1 MYDCVDNTVTE
12 PYDAHMP
19 RAFTDQEREIIAERL
34 RAAGRELFARRGI
47 RATTVEQLARAAG
60 ISKGAFYLFYP
71 SKEALFFTLVE
82 EIEAALQGRLEEQ
95 AAAAPRDAL
104 RMLLLASLTAR
115 DENPLLALA
124 TSEEAVGVLRTMSA
138 DEQEAFLSRDVELTA
153 RIAGQLAASGVRLTV
168 SPTVLAGVLRAL
180 VFVGMHRDDIG
191 ADVAPAVREFLIAS
205 LARAL
210 VAS

>member
-1 MYDCVDNTVTE
+1 
-12 PYDAHMP
+12 MP

-95 AAAAPRDAL
+95 AAASPRDAL

-191 ADVAPAVREFLIAS
+191 AEVAPAVQEFLIAS

-210 VAS
+210 VAP

>member
-1 MYDCVDNTVTE
+1 
-12 PYDAHMP
+12 MP

-191 ADVAPAVREFLIAS
+191 AEVAPAVQEFLIAS